1 MTFCFPK
8 PTTKKVSNH
17 MKLSKKAGEWTGKV
31 VKATAATPNK
41 TSSWAKQFGHDVKDG
56 YRSVIPAKS
65 DDPTSVDA

>member
-1 MTFCFPK
+1 
-8 PTTKKVSNH
+8 